1 MTNPGNSTPSSPQ
14 QTLPG
19 IPVAPQMDA
28 MASGAECM
36 ERFTQTFER
45 SARRWEFVVY
55 PSMFAFIVLAF
66 YGFYLIYSLTTDM
79 ALLARSAD
87 HNMSVMTDNM
97 GQITRSIVVMTD
109 RVDSMAV
116 NMEDVVGEM
125 KVLQPIMVSLTKMN
139 ESIDTLQPIL
149 SNMNQMNRSI
159 QTMAVSTRR
168 MGYDINSMNYNVARP
183 MGMMNRFMPW

>member
-1 MTNPGNSTPSSPQ
+1 MTRSGDIPSYAQ
-14 QTLPG
+14 QSLPG
-19 IPVAPQMDA
+19 IPSAPMGDP
-28 MASGAECM
+28 MAAGAECM
-36 ERFTQTFER
+36 ERFTRSFER

-116 NMEDVVGEM
+116 NIEDVADQM
-125 KVLQPIMVSLTKMN
+125 HVLEPMMVSLTKMN
-139 ESIDTLQPIL
+139 ESIDTLEPIL
-149 SNMNQMNRSI
+149 TNMNQMNRSI

-168 MGYDINSMNYNVARP
+168 MGYDINAMNYNVARP

>member
-1 MTNPGNSTPSSPQ
+1 MTLPGDIPTYAQ
-14 QTLPG
+14 QVLPG
-19 IPVAPQMDA
+19 IPPAPIPDPVTA
-28 MASGAECM
+28 GAECM
-36 ERFTQTFER
+36 ERFTRSFER
-45 SARRWEFVVY
+45 SAKRWEFVVY

-116 NMEDVVGEM
+116 NMEDVAGEM
-125 KVLQPIMVSLTKMN
+125 KVLEPIMVSLTKMN
-139 ESIDTLQPIL
+139 DSIDTLEPIL

-168 MGYDINSMNYNVARP
+168 MGYDINAMNYNVARP